1 MLPKGPSLQR
11 PFYSV
16 LLIAWLVAL
25 TAFASGQDP
34 SGRPGRKPPV
44 KRPVAPVV
52 ETKPT
57 VILTVLSD
65 PPESTLYLNGE
76 QRGSTGAEGKIVLEK
91 LALGHY
97 SVEVR
102 KDGFTSQVRG
112 FEAGRDSPTLVFKLE
127 PRFDDVTREFDS
139 LVAGGKL
146 LGPEVPNAFALV
158 TAVDKKYP
166 DRPEIARMRGVLSA
180 KLVEKI
186 VPLINRSITGWR
198 TLTRDEL
205 SAAQESAA
213 HALLLKSDDSR
224 LQAQAAYLR
233 AILALRDWQTGAS
246 SSSSG
251 PSGEGG
257 GTEGPENGERLA
269 AAQQDL
275 EKAVA
280 FDNAW
285 AAAWYQLGIVRLHK
299 AELSGAETAF
309 NKVAQLEPRWA
320 IAPAGLGST
329 YHAWAK
335 YKEAIEAY
343 RKAIDL
349 DKNYSAAFAGLG
361 FARFARGDKDG
372 IKDIRKAMELD
383 STAGLPH
390 LYLGTIYSKS
400 KKKDELGRAV
410 VELQQAVQ
418 KNPANLEFQNR
429 AAEQLIAELQKAK
442 K

>member
-1 MLPKGPSLQR
+1 
-11 PFYSV
+11 V
-16 LLIAWLVAL
+16 L
-25 TAFASGQDP
+25 T
-34 SGRPGRKPPV
+34 
-44 KRPVAPVV
+44 
-52 ETKPT
+52 
-57 VILTVLSD
+57 D

-76 QRGSTGAEGKIVLEK
+76 ARGSTSVEGKIVLEK

-102 KDGFTSQVRG
+102 KDGFNSQVKG

-127 PRFDDVTREFDS
+127 PRFDDATKEFDA
-139 LVAGGKL
+139 LIAQNKL
-146 LGPEVPNAFALV
+146 LGPETPNAFILV
-158 TAVDKKYP
+158 TTLEKKYP
-166 DRPEIARMRGVLSA
+166 ERPEIVRMRGVLSA
-180 KLVEKI
+180 KLVDKI
-186 VPLINRSITGWR
+186 GPVISRTTTAWR
-198 TLTRDEL
+198 TLTRNEL
-205 SAAQESAA
+205 TGAQESAA
-213 HALLLKSDDSR
+213 HALMLKSDDSR

-233 AILALRDWQTGAS
+233 ATVALRDWQVGVPV
-246 SSSSG
+246 SG

-257 GTEGPENGERLA
+257 GTEGPENGERLS
-269 AAQQDL
+269 AAQLDL

-299 AELSGAETAF
+299 SELSGAEAAF
-309 NKVAQLEPRWA
+309 NKVAQLEPKWA

-335 YKEAIEAY
+335 YKEAIDAY
-343 RKAIDL
+343 RRAIDL

-361 FARFARGDKDG
+361 LARFAKGDKDG
-372 IKDIRKAMELD
+372 IKDIKKAMELD

-400 KKKDELGRAV
+400 KKKDELARAV

-418 KNPANLEFQNR
+418 KNPTNLEFQNR
-429 AAEQLIAELQKAK
+429 TAEQLISDLQKGK